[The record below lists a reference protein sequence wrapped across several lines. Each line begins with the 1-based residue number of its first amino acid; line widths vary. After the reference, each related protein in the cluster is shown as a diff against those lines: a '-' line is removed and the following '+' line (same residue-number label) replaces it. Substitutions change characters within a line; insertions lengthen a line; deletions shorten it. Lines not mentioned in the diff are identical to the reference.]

1 MQSIYKNL
9 FKTVLNTCQLLHFSV
24 VSPEIPLFD
33 LLHEHFP
40 VFFVDYNDVVF
51 ADVNR
56 RVYWKDDEG

>member
-1 MQSIYKNL
+1 MQSIYKIL
-9 FKTVLNTCQLLHFSV
+9 FKTVLSTYQFLHFSV
-24 VSPEIPLFD
+24 VYPEIPLFY

-40 VFFVDYNDVVF
+40 IFFVDYNDVVF